1 MNISNKASK
10 STEVFEPPKPLYE
23 QVKRYVLD
31 HIQTREWPTHSQI
44 PSEHTLVKDLG
55 MSRMTIHRALREL
68 TRDGYLERIQ
78 GVGTFVAPS
87 KQKSTSL
94 SLADIRDT
102 IQSRGGKYMC
112 EVKFLQAEPATAE
125 FASRLGLK
133 EGDQIFRSYMVHRED
148 NLPVMLEDRYTNPIL
163 VPGLLSVDFKTTSI
177 DAYFRE
183 KCSML
188 SHEHTV
194 EATLSSAEVHHFMEL
209 DQAGTCLQINRRTW
223 SGTRILSCAQ
233 LIYPDTRFNFSC

>member
-1 MNISNKASK
+1 MNIPNKTSN
-10 STEVFEPPKPLYE
+10 STEVFEAPKPLYE

-31 HIQTREWPTHSQI
+31 HIQSREWPTHSQI
-44 PSEHTLVKDLG
+44 PSEHTLVRDLG

-78 GVGTFVAPS
+78 GVGTFVAKP

-94 SLADIRDT
+94 CLADIRDT
-102 IQSRGGKYMC
+102 IQSRGRKYSC
-112 EVKFLQAEPATAE
+112 EIKFLQAEPVTADI
-125 FASRLGLK
+125 ASRLGLK
-133 EGDQIFRSYMVHRED
+133 EGDQIFRSYIVHRED
-148 NLPVMLEDRYTNPIL
+148 DLPVMLEDRYTNPIL
-163 VPGLLSVDFKTTSI
+163 VPEFLTVDFKSTSI
-177 DAYFRE
+177 DTYFQE

-188 SHEHTV
+188 SHEHTL
-194 EATLSSAEVHHFMEL
+194 EATVSSAEVHHFMEL

-233 LIYPDTRFNFSC
+233 LTYPHTRFNFSC

>member
-1 MNISNKASK
+1 MNISNKTSNSA
-10 STEVFEPPKPLYE
+10 EVFEAPKPLYQ
-23 QVKRYVLD
+23 QVKKYVLD
-31 HIQTREWPTHSQI
+31 HIQSREWPTHSQI

-78 GVGTFVAPS
+78 GVGTFVAQP

-102 IQSRGGKYMC
+102 IQSRGGKYIC
-112 EVKFLQAEPATAE
+112 EIKFLQAEPATAE

-133 EGDQIFRSYMVHRED
+133 EGEQIFRSYIVHRED
-148 NLPVMLEDRYTNPIL
+148 NLPIMLEDRYTNPML

-177 DAYFRE
+177 DAYFHE

-188 SHEHTV
+188 SHEHTL

-233 LIYPDTRFNFSC
+233 MIYPDTRFNFSC